1 LDVPQAARHLLCT
14 LEVMKISVPP
24 SIIKWLIVLP
34 SLVALWFFIRQFF
47 APDACLD
54 LGGSFNYAQ
63 WACSYT
69 EDHAYVDT
77 PFYFL
82 GSFWVFAFSSIVS
95 ALVWLCYRR
104 RGNAF

>member
-1 LDVPQAARHLLCT
+1 
-14 LEVMKISVPP
+14 MKIFVPP

-34 SLVALWFFIRQFF
+34 SLVALWFFIRQLC

-63 WACSYT
+63 WACSHT
-69 EDHAYVDT
+69 EDHSYVDT

-82 GSFWVFAFSSIVS
+82 GSFWVFACCSAVS
-95 ALVWLCYRR
+95 ALAWLCYRR